1 MGMSQNLGTIV
12 CGGVSYTQV
21 LSFHMVLS
29 YSRVS
34 TVYKVTEADSVLSG
48 KFKRIEEF
56 KERYHSTQHAQNS
69 LVAFWRISR

>member
-1 MGMSQNLGTIV
+1 MGKLQNLGMLV

-34 TVYKVTEADSVLSG
+34 MV
-48 KFKRIEEF
+48 
-56 KERYHSTQHAQNS
+56 AQ
-69 LVAFWRISR
+69 L